1 MFCFVVI
8 LSLRFV
14 FPERA
19 VTKTPMRKTNGGCHI
34 GFYTRLV
41 TVWRDLGKEEVPTV
55 EAWKWLRMTVGRR
68 E

>member
-1 MFCFVVI
+1 
-8 LSLRFV
+8 
-14 FPERA
+14 
-19 VTKTPMRKTNGGCHI
+19 MRKTNGGCHI

-68 E
+68 ECLKVWT